1 MGEIS
6 RRSLL
11 RAGGT
16 IGALGALAGAAP
28 AHAWTWS
35 SSGSVAG
42 TGTGRDPREVWDD
55 LADPVLANL
64 LDTGGVPAVNA
75 ALASWTTNGQAL
87 AAGLPADVEALVT
100 RARELP
106 SWVDHSRLD
115 KAFTFTTKRG
125 LYLGVLYGMNSGMMS
140 AAIPREARAVWYSK
154 GGADLT
160 DRIAKTAKLGYDIG
174 AHHAYRPDGKMIV
187 TCVKTRLVH
196 AAVRHLLPQSPHWSA
211 VADERVPISQ
221 FDIMVTWHSLASSV
235 WQKLVEWRVP
245 ISSAEAD
252 AYLHLWQVTGHM
264 LGVLDEYIPSSWDE
278 ALAQREQV
286 LVPLLARTD
295 EGVLIADKLVKLGEN
310 LDFTL
315 VTKPAFEAVT
325 RYMLGDRVTDMLELP
340 RRPVLDAT
348 ISAAWIPFVRA
359 RELGL
364 LVPGS
369 PAVYWLFDELLRKVA
384 LLYLE
389 PTKPINIDIPTI
401 NNPEYD

>member
-75 ALASWTTNGQAL
+75 ALASWTTNGQAIP
-87 AAGLPADVEALVT
+87 AGLPADVEALVT

-221 FDIMVTWHSLASSV
+221 FDVMVTWHSLASSV

-389 PTKPINIDIPTI
+389 PTKPIDIDIPTI
-401 NNPEYD
+401 NNPDYD